1 MNSLHRKPKSETLGS
16 SDQDLLEK
24 GIANLRLGL
33 NSEQHAQLFKYGQL
47 IQKWNRV
54 YNLTAIRNNRE
65 LITHHLL
72 DSLAVL
78 PEIAFA
84 LQATGSPRI
93 LDVGAGA
100 GLPGLVLAIAQPN
113 WQITLI
119 DTVQKKAAFMQQ
131 AIATL
136 GLKNAQAVHG
146 RVEEF
151 QADVPFDLICSRAFS
166 SIENFIALSQHVL
179 AEHGQFAALKGR
191 VEVDS
196 EVPAGWQ
203 INALH
208 PIDVPFLDE
217 ARHLFMIKR

>member
-1 MNSLHRKPKSETLGS
+1 LNSLHRKSKPETLGS
-16 SDQDLLEK
+16 SDRDLLEE
-24 GIANLRLGL
+24 GVSNLRLGL
-33 NSEQHAQLFKYGQL
+33 NSDQHAQLFKYGQL

-78 PEIAFA
+78 PEISFA
-84 LQATGSPRI
+84 LQAIANPRI

-151 QADVPFDLICSRAFS
+151 QTNAPFDLICSRAFS
-166 SIENFIALSQHVL
+166 SIGNFIALSQHVL
-179 AEHGQFAALKGR
+179 AVHGQFAALKGR

-196 EVPAGWQ
+196 EVPAHWR
-203 INALH
+203 IDALH
-208 PIDVPFLDE
+208 PIEVPFLGE

>member
-1 MNSLHRKPKSETLGS
+1 LNSLHRKPKSETLGS

-191 VEVDS
+191 VEVDG
-196 EVPAGWQ
+196 EVPAGWR
-203 INALH
+203 IDALH
-208 PIDVPFLDE
+208 PIEVPFLDE

>member
-24 GIANLRLGL
+24 GVANLRLGL

-196 EVPAGWQ
+196 EVPAGWR
-203 INALH
+203 IDALH
-208 PIDVPFLDE
+208 PIEVPFLDE

>member
-1 MNSLHRKPKSETLGS
+1 LSSLHRKPKSETLGS
-16 SDQDLLEK
+16 SDQALLDE
-24 GIANLRLGL
+24 GIAKMRLGL
-33 NSEQHAQLFKYGQL
+33 NTEQHGQLFKYGQL

-65 LITHHLL
+65 LVTHHLL

-78 PEIAFA
+78 PEISFA
-84 LQATGSPRI
+84 LQTTASPKI

-113 WQITLI
+113 WQVTLI

-131 AIATL
+131 AIASM

-146 RVEEF
+146 RVEDHRPSG
-151 QADVPFDLICSRAFS
+151 QYDLICSRAFS
-166 SIENFIALSQHVL
+166 SLDNFIALSQHLL
-179 AEHGQFAALKGR
+179 AENGQFAALKGR

-196 EVPAGWQ
+196 DVPAGWR
-203 INALH
+203 IEALH
-208 PIDVPFLDE
+208 PIQVPFLDE

>member
-1 MNSLHRKPKSETLGS
+1 MNSPHRKPKSETLGS
-16 SDQDLLEK
+16 SDQALLEE
-24 GIANLRLGL
+24 GIAKLRLGL
-33 NSEQHAQLFKYGQL
+33 NAEQHGQLFKYGQL

-78 PEIAFA
+78 PEISFA
-84 LQATGSPRI
+84 LQAEHKPEI

-100 GLPGLVLAIAQPN
+100 GLPGLVFAIAQPT

-131 AIATL
+131 AIASL

-146 RVEEF
+146 RVEEY
-151 QADVPFDLICSRAFS
+151 QVQKPYNLICSRAFS
-166 SIENFIALSQHVL
+166 SIDNFIALGQHLL
-179 AEHGQFAALKGR
+179 AENGQFAALKGR

-196 EVPAGWQ
+196 EVPAGWR
-203 INALH
+203 IDALH
-208 PIDVPFLDE
+208 PIEVPFLDE

>member
-191 VEVDS
+191 VEVDG
-196 EVPAGWQ
+196 EVPAGWR
-203 INALH
+203 IDALH
-208 PIDVPFLDE
+208 PIEVPFLDE

>member
-1 MNSLHRKPKSETLGS
+1 MSLVHRKPKSETLGS
-16 SDQDLLEK
+16 ADQALLDE

-33 NSEQHAQLFKYGQL
+33 NAEQHGQLFKYGQL

-78 PEIAFA
+78 PEISFA
-84 LQATGSPRI
+84 LQATPNPQI

-100 GLPGLVLAIAQPN
+100 GLPGMVLAIAQPN
-113 WQITLI
+113 WQVTLI

-131 AIATL
+131 VIASL
-136 GLKNAQAVHG
+136 GLKNARAVHG
-146 RVEEF
+146 RVEDYK
-151 QADVPFDLICSRAFS
+151 ASAPFDLICSRAFS
-166 SIENFIALSQHVL
+166 SIDNFIGLSQHLL
-179 AEHGQFAALKGR
+179 AESGQFAALKGK

-196 EVPAGWQ
+196 EAPDGWR
-203 INALH
+203 IDALH
-208 PIDVPFLDE
+208 PIQVPFLDE

>member
-1 MNSLHRKPKSETLGS
+1 MNSVHRKPRSEALGS
-16 SDQDLLEK
+16 SDQQLLEE
-24 GIANLRLGL
+24 GIAQLRLGL
-33 NSEQHAQLFKYGQL
+33 NTEQHAQLFKYGQL

-65 LITHHLL
+65 LVTHHLL

-78 PEIAFA
+78 PEISFA
-84 LQATGSPRI
+84 LQATPKPGI

-113 WQITLI
+113 WHVTLI

-131 AIATL
+131 AIASL

-151 QADVPFDLICSRAFS
+151 QPETSFDLICSRAFS
-166 SIENFIALSQHVL
+166 SISNFIALSQHALV
-179 AEHGQFAALKGR
+179 EGGQFAALKGR

-196 EVPAGWQ
+196 DIPTGWRVE
-203 INALH
+203 ALH
-208 PIDVPFLDE
+208 PIEVPFLDE

>member
-54 YNLTAIRNNRE
+54 YNLTAIRENRE

-78 PEIAFA
+78 PEIACA
-84 LQATGSPRI
+84 LQATLNPRV

-100 GLPGLVLAIAQPN
+100 GLPGLVLAIARPN

-131 AIATL
+131 AIASL
-136 GLKNAQAVHG
+136 GLKNAHAVHG
-146 RVEEF
+146 RVEEY
-151 QADVPFDLICSRAFS
+151 QPGVPFDLICSRAFS
-166 SIENFIALSQHVL
+166 SIDNFIALSQHLL
-179 AEHGQFAALKGR
+179 AEGGQFAALKGR

-196 EVPAGWQ
+196 EVPAGWR
-203 INALH
+203 IDALH
-208 PIDVPFLDE
+208 PIQVPFLDE

>member
-1 MNSLHRKPKSETLGS
+1 MNSVQRKPRSETLGP
-16 SDQDLLEK
+16 SDQALLEE
-24 GIANLRLGL
+24 GIAQLRLGL
-33 NSEQHAQLFKYGQL
+33 NADQNNKLFKYGQL

-65 LITHHLL
+65 LVTHHLL

-78 PEIAFA
+78 PELSFA
-84 LQATGSPRI
+84 LQATQAPKI

-100 GLPGLVLAIAQPN
+100 GLPGLVLDIAQPN

-131 AIATL
+131 AIASL

-146 RVEEF
+146 RVEEYQVDTSF
-151 QADVPFDLICSRAFS
+151 NLICSRAFS
-166 SIENFIALSQHVL
+166 SIDNFIALSQHL
-179 AEHGQFAALKGR
+179 LTQDGQFAAMKGK

-196 EVPAGWQ
+196 EVPPGWR
-203 INALH
+203 IEALH
-208 PIDVPFLDE
+208 PIQVPFLDE
-217 ARHLFMIKR
+217 ERHLFMIRR

>member
-33 NSEQHAQLFKYGQL
+33 NSEQHAQFFKYGQL

-84 LQATGSPRI
+84 LQATSSPRI

-196 EVPAGWQ
+196 EVPAGWR
-203 INALH
+203 IDALH
-208 PIDVPFLDE
+208 PIEVPFLDE

>member
-78 PEIAFA
+78 HEIAFA
-84 LQATGSPRI
+84 LQATSSPRI

-196 EVPAGWQ
+196 EVPAGWR
-203 INALH
+203 IDALH
-208 PIDVPFLDE
+208 PIEVPFLDE

>member
-1 MNSLHRKPKSETLGS
+1 MGS
-16 SDQDLLEK
+16 SDQALLEE
-24 GIANLRLGL
+24 GIAKLRLGL
-33 NSEQHAQLFKYGQL
+33 NAEQHEQLFKYGQL

-78 PEIAFA
+78 PEISFA
-84 LQATGSPRI
+84 LQAENQPEI

-100 GLPGLVLAIAQPN
+100 GLPGLVLAIAQPA

-131 AIATL
+131 AIASL

-146 RVEEF
+146 RVEEH
-151 QADVPFDLICSRAFS
+151 QVQKPYNLICSRAFS
-166 SIENFIALSQHVL
+166 SIGNFIAFGQHLL
-179 AEHGQFAALKGR
+179 AENGQFAALKGR

-196 EVPAGWQ
+196 EVPVGWR
-203 INALH
+203 IDALH
-208 PIDVPFLDE
+208 PIEVPFLDE

>member
-1 MNSLHRKPKSETLGS
+1 MNSVHRKPRSETLGPS
-16 SDQDLLEK
+16 HQTLLNE
-24 GIANLRLGL
+24 GIAQLRLGL

-78 PEIAFA
+78 PEISFS
-84 LQATGSPRI
+84 LQAKTGPRI

-113 WQITLI
+113 WHVTLI

-131 AIATL
+131 AIASL
-136 GLKNAQAVHG
+136 GLKNAQAIHG
-146 RVEEF
+146 RVEDYQPSE
-151 QADVPFDLICSRAFS
+151 QLDLICSRAFS
-166 SIENFIALSQHVL
+166 SISNFIALSHHAL
-179 AEHGQFAALKGR
+179 AEDGQFAALKGR
-191 VEVDS
+191 AEADS
-196 EVPAGWQ
+196 DIPAGWR
-203 INALH
+203 IDALH
-208 PIDVPFLDE
+208 PIEVPFLDE

>member
-84 LQATGSPRI
+84 LQATSSPRI

-119 DTVQKKAAFMQQ
+119 DTVQKKPLSCNKPLPPGF
-131 AIATL
+131 
-136 GLKNAQAVHG
+136 
-146 RVEEF
+146 EEC
-151 QADVPFDLICSRAFS
+151 AGCTRA
-166 SIENFIALSQHVL
+166 
-179 AEHGQFAALKGR
+179 G
-191 VEVDS
+191 
-196 EVPAGWQ
+196 
-203 INALH
+203 
-208 PIDVPFLDE
+208 
-217 ARHLFMIKR
+217 

>member
-54 YNLTAIRNNRE
+54 YNLTAIRDNRE

-78 PEIAFA
+78 PEIACA
-84 LQATGSPRI
+84 LQATLNPRV

-100 GLPGLVLAIAQPN
+100 GLPGLVLAIARPN

-131 AIATL
+131 AVASL
-136 GLKNAQAVHG
+136 GLKNAHAVHG
-146 RVEEF
+146 RVEEY
-151 QADVPFDLICSRAFS
+151 QPGVPFDLICSRAFS
-166 SIENFIALSQHVL
+166 SIDNFIALSQHLL
-179 AEHGQFAALKGR
+179 AEGGQFAALKGR

-196 EVPAGWQ
+196 EVPAGWR
-203 INALH
+203 IDALH
-208 PIDVPFLDE
+208 PIQVPFLDE

>member
-1 MNSLHRKPKSETLGS
+1 LNQVHRKSRSETLGS
-16 SDQDLLEK
+16 SDQQMLDE
-24 GIANLRLGL
+24 GIAQLRLGL
-33 NSEQHAQLFKYGQL
+33 NAEQHSQLFKYGQL

-78 PEIAFA
+78 PEISFA
-84 LQATGSPRI
+84 LQATPAPKI

-113 WQITLI
+113 WQIRLI

-131 AIATL
+131 AIASL
-136 GLKNAQAVHG
+136 GLKNALAVHG
-146 RVEEF
+146 RIEEH
-151 QADVPFDLICSRAFS
+151 QPEEEYDLICSRAFS
-166 SIENFIALSQHVL
+166 SIDNFIGLSQHAL
-179 AEHGQFAALKGR
+179 AEGGQFAALKGR
-191 VEVDS
+191 AEVDS
-196 EVPAGWQ
+196 DIPAGWR
-203 INALH
+203 IEALH
-208 PIDVPFLDE
+208 PIEVPFLDE

>member
-24 GIANLRLGL
+24 GVANLRLGL

-84 LQATGSPRI
+84 LQATSSPRI

-191 VEVDS
+191 VEVYS
-196 EVPAGWQ
+196 EVPAGWR
-203 INALH
+203 IDALH
-208 PIDVPFLDE
+208 PIEVPFLDE

>member
-1 MNSLHRKPKSETLGS
+1 LNSLHRKPKSETLGS

-54 YNLTAIRNNRE
+54 YNLTAIRDNRE

-78 PEIAFA
+78 PEIACA
-84 LQATGSPRI
+84 LQATPNPRV

-100 GLPGLVLAIAQPN
+100 GLPGLVLAIARPN

-131 AIATL
+131 AIASL
-136 GLKNAQAVHG
+136 GLKNAHAVHG
-146 RVEEF
+146 RVEEY
-151 QADVPFDLICSRAFS
+151 QPGVPFDLICSRAFS
-166 SIENFIALSQHVL
+166 SIDNFIALSQHLL
-179 AEHGQFAALKGR
+179 AEGGQFAALKGR

-196 EVPAGWQ
+196 EVPAGWR
-203 INALH
+203 IDALH
-208 PIDVPFLDE
+208 PIQVPFLDE

>member
-1 MNSLHRKPKSETLGS
+1 MSSLNRKPRPETLGI
-16 SDQDLLEK
+16 SDQQLLDE
-24 GIANLRLGL
+24 GIAQLRLGL
-33 NSEQHAQLFKYGQL
+33 NAEQHEQLFKYGQL

-78 PEIAFA
+78 PEISFA
-84 LQATGSPRI
+84 LQSRQQPRI

-113 WQITLI
+113 WNVTLI

-131 AIATL
+131 AIASL
-136 GLKNAQAVHG
+136 GLKNARAVHG

-151 QADVPFDLICSRAFS
+151 RVDAPFDLICSRAFS
-166 SIENFIALSQHVL
+166 SIDNFIALSQHLL
-179 AEHGQFAALKGR
+179 AEEGQFAALKGR

-196 EVPAGWQ
+196 DVPAGWR
-203 INALH
+203 IDALH
-208 PIDVPFLDE
+208 PIQVPFLDE

>member
-1 MNSLHRKPKSETLGS
+1 MNSAHRKPKSETLGS
-16 SDQDLLEK
+16 SDQTLLEE
-24 GIANLRLGL
+24 GIAKLRLGL
-33 NSEQHAQLFKYGQL
+33 NAEQHEQLFKYGQL

-78 PEIAFA
+78 PEISFA
-84 LQATGSPRI
+84 LQAENKPEI

-100 GLPGLVLAIAQPN
+100 GLPGLVLAIAQPA

-131 AIATL
+131 AIASL
-136 GLKNAQAVHG
+136 GLRNAQAVHG
-146 RVEEF
+146 RVEEY
-151 QADVPFDLICSRAFS
+151 QVQKPFNLICSRAFS
-166 SIENFIALSQHVL
+166 SIDNFIALSQHLL
-179 AEHGQFAALKGR
+179 AENGQFAALKGR
-191 VEVDS
+191 VEVDGD
-196 EVPAGWQ
+196 VPAGWR
-203 INALH
+203 IDALH
-208 PIDVPFLDE
+208 PIEVPFLGE

>member
-1 MNSLHRKPKSETLGS
+1 MNQVHRKSRSETLGS
-16 SDQDLLEK
+16 SGQQMLDE
-24 GIANLRLGL
+24 GIAQLRLGL
-33 NSEQHAQLFKYGQL
+33 NAGQHSQLFKYGQL

-78 PEIAFA
+78 PEISFA
-84 LQATGSPRI
+84 LQATLGPRI

-100 GLPGLVLAIAQPN
+100 GLPGLVLAIAQPS
-113 WQITLI
+113 WHVTLI

-131 AIATL
+131 AIASL

-146 RVEEF
+146 RIEEH
-151 QADVPFDLICSRAFS
+151 QPEEKYDLICSRAFS
-166 SIENFIALSQHVL
+166 SIDNFIALSQHAL
-179 AEHGQFAALKGR
+179 AEDGQFAALKGR
-191 VEVDS
+191 VEADS
-196 EVPAGWQ
+196 DIPAGWR
-203 INALH
+203 IDALH
-208 PIDVPFLDE
+208 PIEVPFLDE

>member
-1 MNSLHRKPKSETLGS
+1 LNSLNRKPKSETLGS
-16 SDQDLLEK
+16 SDQVLLEE
-24 GIANLRLGL
+24 GIAVLRLGL
-33 NSEQHAQLFKYGQL
+33 NSDQHAQLFKYGQL

-78 PEIAFA
+78 PEISFA
-84 LQATGSPRI
+84 LQSTPEARI

-113 WQITLI
+113 WQVTLI

-151 QADVPFDLICSRAFS
+151 QAKTPFDLICSRAFS
-166 SIENFIALSQHVL
+166 TIGNFIELSQHVL
-179 AEHGQFAALKGR
+179 AEHGQFAALKGK
-191 VEVDS
+191 VEVDN
-196 EVPAGWQ
+196 EVPAGWR
-203 INALH
+203 IDALH
-208 PIDVPFLDE
+208 PIEVPFLDE

>member
-1 MNSLHRKPKSETLGS
+1 LNSPHRKPKSETLGS
-16 SDQDLLEK
+16 SDQDLLEE

-84 LQATGSPRI
+84 LQSASNPRI

-131 AIATL
+131 AIGTL

-151 QADVPFDLICSRAFS
+151 RADVPFDLICSRAFS

-196 EVPAGWQ
+196 EVPAGWR
-203 INALH
+203 IDALH
-208 PIDVPFLDE
+208 PIEVPFLDE